1 MSIAVMNTVWENGPD
16 DRTEF
21 MVLLALADWSD
32 DKGNSWPGIEALAK
46 KSRCSVRTAQITL
59 NRLKDHGKTGS
70 GLIKIFPGAGPSG
83 VNKYQ
88 INLALLKAGPVGGI
102 SDIRGGAESAPP
114 AAAAPPAESAGG
126 CRIESVDCT
135 RGVQM
140 TDSSLHPIHQE
151 PSGTITLSAQE
162 RAGEDQISDGDHRA
176 DRKAVRRAFQRLVDG
191 WPNFAGLSL
200 ASAERA
206 FLKLS
211 AEDRDAALRMRDPWL
226 SLLRKNRKDHTPAP
240 STYLSERLWEA
251 VPQQQPSESE
261 HVVASPFGK
270 AWMAHLLRLLA
281 TDPIEPPAPPAFIQK
296 LIAAGGVAGH
306 RAALERLATYGWPRA
321 NDMLQRAAEGKGV
334 SLSPQEAQ
342 DLPEMHAVAIDAPT
356 FHQWLIAFEERGW
369 PLIKPPHGVKFVWF
383 PVDEPPPRQAAG
395 PPQAKAQSG

>member
-59 NRLKDHGKTGS
+59 NRLKDHGKTGI

-102 SDIRGGAESAPP
+102 SDARGGAESAPP

-151 PSGTITLSAQE
+151 PSGTITHSAQE
-162 RAGEDQISDGDHRA
+162 RAGEDQLSDGDDRA
-176 DRKAVRRAFQRLVDG
+176 DRKAVKRTFQRLVAG

-206 FLKLS
+206 FHKLS
-211 AEDRDAALRMRDPWL
+211 PEDREAALRMRGPWL
-226 SLLRKNRKDHTPAP
+226 ALLRRNGKDHTPAP

-251 VPQQQPSESE
+251 VPQQQPSEAE
-261 HVVASPFGK
+261 HAVAPPFGK
-270 AWMAHLLRLLA
+270 AWTCHLLRLLA
-281 TDPIEPPAPPAFIQK
+281 TAPVEPPAPSAFIQK
-296 LIAAGGVAGH
+296 LIDGGGVAG
-306 RAALERLATYGWPRA
+306 RREELQRLANYGWPRA
-321 NDMLQRAAEGKGV
+321 NAMLQRAAEGKGM
-334 SLSPQEAQ
+334 SISPQEAQ
-342 DLPEMHAVAIDAPT
+342 DLPEMHAVAVDAPT
-356 FHQWLIAFEERGW
+356 FHQWRLAFDERGW
-369 PLIKPPHGVKFVWF
+369 PWLKLPRGVAYVWF
-383 PVDEPPPRQAAG
+383 PVDGPPTMQTAG
-395 PPQAKAQSG
+395 PSEPRAQSG